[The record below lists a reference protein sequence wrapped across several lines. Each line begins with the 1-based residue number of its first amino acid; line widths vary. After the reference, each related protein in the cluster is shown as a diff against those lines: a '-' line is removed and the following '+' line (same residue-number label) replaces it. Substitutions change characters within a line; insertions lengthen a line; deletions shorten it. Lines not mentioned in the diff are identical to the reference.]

1 MDLVAT
7 LFFLTALV
15 AAAAVGIAAIR
26 RPILF
31 RMAMRNAMRR
41 PRQTLTVVAGLM
53 IGTAIISSALVA
65 GDSARGAIRS
75 YVYQSL
81 GDVDESVAVQA
92 YPYFPQAVF
101 DAFAADPT
109 ARATFDAMAP
119 HVMWQGAA
127 QLQRTAQFEPEV
139 SIIGYDAQ
147 RDAGFGV
154 FTTPDGG
161 QTDGRGLQHG
171 EGIATTRLADAL
183 GLQVGDSIDLSY
195 VEPTDPIL
203 PRVFWTNGTTTS
215 VDPGVLG
222 LPVPTVPPV
231 AQQPSLHAIPV
242 ERTATFLAV
251 GIFMTPGAPPA
262 QPPTGLHARLT
273 DPRGATRD
281 AYIPFPGNAT
291 RPLLLNVT
299 AAPDA
304 TLAVG
309 NWTLEVTTG
318 AGTVQYVGAAIVGYP
333 VYDLTLLQERAK
345 ALRQDID
352 RFKDLL
358 PGLDPFAKRHTS
370 SIHIAAITDG
380 GRGHLFDRPNAL
392 FIRLDDA
399 QAMFHREGQVNLI
412 KFSNHGD
419 REEGEAGTADAMAV
433 LNSTLSAIK
442 HRYPDLASVQSLEA
456 RPLKQQFLSAADAK
470 GQTLT
475 GLLLFA
481 GALSIITGMLLILNI
496 FTMLAEER
504 RSELGMSRA
513 VGMSRGDLVR
523 LFLFEGSLYAVAAAF
538 VGALIG
544 LGLALGMIAVMN
556 SIISRLSTGLSF
568 PPIEYRPSVGAVL
581 LAFSGGSLLTFATIL
596 VASRR
601 LSMLNVVRAIR
612 RIEEPEGHGSRRLA
626 AWVGLPMAVLGIV
639 VAVLGWIANP
649 LTDAVVP
656 QYRFSLEVGGPFIA
670 ALGLLLFLAPRW
682 PRRRSAPLLAA
693 TLGTYYAATYFA
705 IGRYHNP
712 TEANL
717 VGPIRGVLLTLCV
730 VVLVVHWDAGTRA
743 LGRVLARLRPLRAVA
758 LPAVSYPIHRKFR
771 TGMTLAMFS
780 VVLLSIGFFS
790 IFGAL
795 FQVDPVRQTGG
806 FDIEARPTLVVP
818 DLAPYD
824 QHLIPAG
831 AITAMVKL
839 PEYRTEEREFL
850 TVDNQKVGTFKDYRH
865 VVYGFDDAF
874 VRVQHFRL
882 LERLPQYADD
892 EAAYRG
898 VLAHPD
904 EVIVSY
910 IYSTNE
916 DGQAL
921 THKVGDKLQMHF
933 GDHVVQYTIAG
944 IQEQYHYPGIY
955 LPAATVES
963 LFPGSASLY
972 LIKVA
977 PGTDVGATTKLLEKN
992 YRAVGLDAKD
1002 SLSEVLDE
1010 QASFRQLL
1018 GAMKLFLGL
1027 GLVVGVLSLG
1037 IITSRNVLER
1047 RQEIG
1052 MLRALGYTKGKIRLT
1067 FFIEVTFT
1075 ILLGAVVGIACA
1087 ILVTYGL
1094 WFAIVRQ
1101 LNYPYVIPWA
1111 EVGVL
1116 VLVSYVVALLATAA
1130 PIGRSAKVAPAEAL
1144 RYLE

>member
-1 MDLVAT
+1 MDLFAL
-7 LFFLTALV
+7 LFLGAALA
-15 AAAAVGIAAIR
+15 AAAAVGVEAWR

-31 RMAMRNAMRR
+31 RMALRNAMRR
-41 PRQTLTVVAGLM
+41 PRQTATVVAGLM
-53 IGTAIISSALVA
+53 IGTAIMSSALVA
-65 GDSARGAIRS
+65 GDSARGAIRG

-81 GDVDESVAVQA
+81 GDVDESVAVQS

-101 DAFAADPT
+101 DALAADPNV
-109 ARATFDAMAP
+109 AATFDAMAP

-127 QLQRTAQFEPEV
+127 ELQRTAQFEPEV
-139 SIIGYDAQ
+139 SVIGYDVQ

-154 FTTPDGG
+154 FTLPGG
-161 QTDGRGLQHG
+161 GSTDGRGLQHG
-171 EGIATTRLADAL
+171 QGIASVRLADAL
-183 GLQVGDSIDLSY
+183 GLRVGDTIELSY

-203 PRVFWTNGTTTS
+203 PRIFWTNGTTTS

-222 LPVPTVPPV
+222 LPAPAVPPV
-231 AQQPSLHAIPV
+231 SREPSIHAIPV
-242 ERTATFLAV
+242 ERSATFIAV
-251 GIFMTPGAPPA
+251 GLFMLPTPPPAPPA
-262 QPPTGLHARLT
+262 AGLHARLT
-273 DPRGATRD
+273 DPNGLVTEAFL
-281 AYIPFPGNAT
+281 PFPGNAT
-291 RPLLLNVT
+291 RPLVLNVT

-304 TLAVG
+304 TLPPG

-318 AGTVQYVGAAIVGYP
+318 AGQATYVGAAIVGYP
-333 VYDLTLLQERAK
+333 VYDLELLQERAK
-345 ALRQDID
+345 ALRQDVD
-352 RFKDLL
+352 RFRDLV

-370 SIHIAAITDG
+370 SIHIAAITEG
-380 GRGHLFDRPNAL
+380 ERGHLFDRPNAL
-392 FIRLDDA
+392 FVRMDDA
-399 QAMFHREGQVNLI
+399 QAMFHREGQINLI
-412 KFSNHGD
+412 KFSNHGN
-419 REEGEAGTADAMAV
+419 REDGEQETGAAMAV
-433 LNSTLSAIK
+433 LNASIAKIQG
-442 HRYPDLASVQSLEA
+442 RYPDLASVQSLEA
-456 RPLKQQFLSAADAK
+456 NPLKQQFLAAADAK

-538 VGALIG
+538 IGALLG
-544 LGLALGMIAVMN
+544 LALALGMIAVMN

-568 PPIEYRPSVGAVL
+568 PAIEYRPSVGAVV
-581 LAFSGGSLLTFATIL
+581 LAFSGGSLLTFVTIL

-601 LSMLNVVRAIR
+601 QATLNVVRAIR
-612 RIEEPEGHGSRRLA
+612 RIEEPEGTGSRLLGA
-626 AWVGLPMAVLGIV
+626 IVGLPLLVLGV
-639 VAVLGWIANP
+639 LVTLLGWLANP
-649 LTDAVVP
+649 LTDGVIP
-656 QYRFSLEVGGPFIA
+656 QYHFTLEVIGPFLC
-670 ALGLLLFLAPRW
+670 ALGLFVLLRPTQ
-682 PRRRSAPLLAA
+682 PRRRLAPILAA
-693 TLGTYYAATYFA
+693 LLGTYYTVTYFA

-730 VVLVVHWDAGTRA
+730 VVLVVHFERATRG
-743 LGRVLARLRPLRAVA
+743 LGRLMARVRPLRAVA
-758 LPAVSYPIHRKFR
+758 LPAVSYPLHKKFR

-795 FQVDPVRQTGG
+795 FQVDPSRQTGG
-806 FDIEARPTLVVP
+806 FDIEARATLVVP

-824 QHLIPAG
+824 QHLVPAG
-831 AITAMVKL
+831 AIETMVKL
-839 PEYRTEEREFL
+839 PEYRTEERAFL

-865 VVYGFDDAF
+865 AVYGYDEAF
-874 VRVQHFRL
+874 VKAQHFRL

-898 VLAHPD
+898 VLARPD
-904 EVIVSY
+904 QVIVSY

-916 DGQAL
+916 EGQAL
-921 THKVGDKLQMHF
+921 AHKVGEKLQMHF
-933 GDHVVQYTIAG
+933 GDHVVEYTIAG
-944 IQEQYHYPGIY
+944 IQEQYHYPGIF
-955 LPAATVES
+955 LPSNTVTS
-963 LFPGSASLY
+963 LFPGSANLY
-972 LIKVA
+972 LIKVT
-977 PGTDVGATTKLLEKN
+977 PGVDVGATAKKLEAN
-992 YRAVGLDAKD
+992 YREVGLDAKD

-1027 GLVVGVLSLG
+1027 GLIVGVLSLG

-1052 MLRALGYTKGKIRLT
+1052 MMRALGYTKGKIRMT

-1094 WFAIVRQ
+1094 WFAIIRQ

-1111 EVGVL
+1111 EIAIL